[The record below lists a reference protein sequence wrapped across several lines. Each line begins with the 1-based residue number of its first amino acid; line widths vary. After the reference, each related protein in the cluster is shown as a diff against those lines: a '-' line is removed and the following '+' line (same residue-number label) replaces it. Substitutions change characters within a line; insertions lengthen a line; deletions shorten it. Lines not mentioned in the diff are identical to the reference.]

1 MYVFFFKQKTAYEMR
16 ISDWS
21 SDVCSSDLP
30 GKEGFCRQS
39 GGQRQQYDRGQQVA
53 QRHPGLGKAAPE
65 PAAAVWTMLS
75 DQEDGPAPFAAKRKS
90 LYEAQYPQQR
100 GRPVADRHKAGQAS
114 TQEIGRTSGRA
125 RGCQYV

>member
-1 MYVFFFKQKTAYEMR
+1 MR

-21 SDVCSSDLP
+21 SDVCSSDLHGQPEADPPAP

-39 GGQRQQYDRGQQVA
+39 GGQHQQYDRGQQVT

-75 DQEDGPAPFAAKRKS
+75 DPEDGPAQFAAKRKS
-90 LYEAQYPQQR
+90 L
-100 GRPVADRHKAGQAS
+100 S
-114 TQEIGRTSGRA
+114 EIGRATCRE
-125 RGCQYV
+125 RECQYV

>member
-1 MYVFFFKQKTAYEMR
+1 MR

-21 SDVCSSDLP
+21 SDVCSSDLHGQPEADPPAP

-39 GGQRQQYDRGQQVA
+39 GGQHQQYDRGQQVT

-90 LYEAQYPQQR
+90 MYER
-100 GRPVADRHKAGQAS
+100 SEERRVGKECGS
-114 TQEIGRTSGRA
+114 TCRFRWWPSH
-125 RGCQYV
+125 